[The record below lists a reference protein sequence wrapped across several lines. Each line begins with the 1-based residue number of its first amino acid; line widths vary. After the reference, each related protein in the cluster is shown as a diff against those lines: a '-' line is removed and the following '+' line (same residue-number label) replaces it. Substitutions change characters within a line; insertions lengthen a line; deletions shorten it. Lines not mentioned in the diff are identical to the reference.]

1 MKRKLEQVEA
11 ETELIQTKKVNSNGG
26 AEACEPAPSS
36 KEAPASTSAAAPTA
50 AGDAVPAATASA
62 PDSSAGD
69 PATAATTTAA
79 AAAAAATA
87 GTSAAGPPAASASDA
102 AIAPD
107 QDAAISESDARS
119 VYVGNVDY
127 GATVEELGVL
137 FGDCGT
143 INRVTIMTN
152 KQTGQP
158 KGFAYI
164 EFADESSVKHA
175 TILDNTMFRERKL
188 KVVPKR
194 TNVPGMAF
202 RGRGRGR
209 GRGRYGRGY
218 GRGYGRRPRR
228 GSRGRYAP
236 Y

>member
-11 ETELIQTKKVNSNGG
+11 ETELIQIKKASANGG
-26 AEACEPAPSS
+26 AQPSESVEPAAAAS
-36 KEAPASTSAAAPTA
+36 KETPDASTAAVAAPAADPAVPASEAPAGEPAVAASAAAPAVA
-50 AGDAVPAATASA
+50 APAA
-62 PDSSAGD
+62 D
-69 PATAATTTAA
+69 ATV
-79 AAAAAATA
+79 
-87 GTSAAGPPAASASDA
+87 AGPAS
-102 AIAPD
+102 D

-158 KGFAYI
+158 KGYAYI
-164 EFADESSVKHA
+164 EFAEEGSVKHA

-194 TNVPGMAF
+194 TNVPGMTY
-202 RGRGRGR
+202 RGRGR
-209 GRGRYGRGY
+209 GRGRYSR